1 MPKIYFFSLDN
12 DEPNFVT
19 KEKAVG
25 DVLYLKNISKNVNYS
40 NKIVCIENADPGY
53 DFLFSHNIKGL
64 ITKFGG
70 INSHMSIRCNELN
83 VPAAIGCGE
92 KIFDKIVLHKTVQ
105 LNCENK
111 TINLI

>member
-1 MPKIYFFSLDN
+1 M
-12 DEPNFVT
+12 
-19 KEKAVG
+19 
-25 DVLYLKNISKNVNYS
+25 LYLKNFDKKNNYD

-53 DFLFSHNIKGL
+53 DFLFSHNIKGI

-83 VPAAIGCGE
+83 VPAAIGVGE
-92 KIFDKIVLHKTVQ
+92 KIFTDLINSNKVQ

-111 TINLI
+111 TLKFI